1 MPVEAV
7 IFDMDGVLAMTA
19 AAHWEAWREMARQRG
34 VEIKYETFLFCFGRI
49 NPDCVPILFGDG
61 ISAEESASIADR
73 KEAAFRD
80 IIRRDVPLADGAV
93 AILQRLRTAGIKVAV
108 GSAAPPANV
117 DLVLDAGKIRHLFD
131 AVVHGDEVANGKPA
145 PDIFLLAAAR
155 MGIEAGNCAV
165 IEDAPTG
172 IRAAIAGG
180 MLPIGVATTHT
191 AKQMWDAGAKEVY
204 PTLAAVPVE
213 RFISRQDG

>member
-1 MPVEAV
+1 MRVEAV

-19 AAHWEAWREMARQRG
+19 AAHWEAWRQIAGERG

-61 ISAEESASIADR
+61 ISTEESEAIADR

-80 IIRRDVPLADGAV
+80 IIRRNVPLADGAV
-93 AILQRLRTAGIKVAV
+93 AMLQKLRAGGVKVAV

-117 DLVLDAGKIRHLFD
+117 DLVLDAGNIQHLFD
-131 AVVHGDEVANGKPA
+131 AVVNGDEVANGKPA

-155 MGIEAGNCAV
+155 MGIDAGKCAV

-191 AKQMWDAGAKEVY
+191 AKQLWEAGAKEVY
-204 PTLAAVPVE
+204 PTLASVPVE
-213 RFISRQDG
+213 RFVAHRS